1 MDNGVT
7 QSFWNCRVD
16 MSGRVVLPQQLRVDQ
31 GLSNGD
37 ELVITVED
45 GAIVLRT
52 YDEAMQRLQDAF
64 SEGVPDDVSLV
75 DELIAQRGQEAAGE
89 ERH

>member
-1 MDNGVT
+1 MDDGKIKP
-7 QSFWNCRVD
+7 FWNCKLD
-16 MSGRVVLPQQLRVDQ
+16 TSGRVVLPQQLRTDR

-52 YDEAMQRLQDAF
+52 YEEAIRRLQEAF
-64 SEGVPDDVSLV
+64 CEGIPDDVSLV
-75 DELIAQRGQEAAGE
+75 DELIAERRREAARE
-89 ERH
+89 ERR